1 MICQKKV
8 RKRLVI
14 KAQNFNSFSK
24 SLGTLLCKYEPSA
37 YPFTISTV
45 DSYRVFYVS
54 NDNFFRQK
62 NIMSSPLNDNK
73 VMETVD
79 VPNNEAEL
87 RLAFARQTDELRLV
101 RRQLANSQLRVKEL
115 EDQVR
120 KLQRQ

>member
-1 MICQKKV
+1 MIYV
-8 RKRLVI
+8 YYIDFLI
-14 KAQNFNSFSK
+14 YF
-24 SLGTLLCKYEPSA
+24 LTLYLR
-37 YPFTISTV
+37 FFF
-45 DSYRVFYVS
+45 FY
-54 NDNFFRQK
+54 QK
-62 NIMSSPLNDNK
+62 NIISSSLNDNK

-115 EDQVR
+115 EDQIR

>member
-1 MICQKKV
+1 
-8 RKRLVI
+8 
-14 KAQNFNSFSK
+14 
-24 SLGTLLCKYEPSA
+24 
-37 YPFTISTV
+37 
-45 DSYRVFYVS
+45 
-54 NDNFFRQK
+54 
-62 NIMSSPLNDNK
+62 MSSPLNDNK
-73 VMETVD
+73 AMETVD

>member
-1 MICQKKV
+1 MNV
-8 RKRLVI
+8 
-14 KAQNFNSFSK
+14 
-24 SLGTLLCKYEPSA
+24 T
-37 YPFTISTV
+37 
-45 DSYRVFYVS
+45 YVYYTFLIYFIFEIL
-54 NDNFFRQK
+54 FFRQK
-62 NIMSSPLNDNK
+62 NIISSSLNDNK

-115 EDQVR
+115 EDQIR

>member
-1 MICQKKV
+1 MLY
-8 RKRLVI
+8 R
-14 KAQNFNSFSK
+14 
-24 SLGTLLCKYEPSA
+24 YECNIRIL
-37 YPFTISTV
+37 YLDFLI
-45 DSYRVFYVS
+45 YFIFEII
-54 NDNFFRQK
+54 FFFCQK
-62 NIMSSPLNDNK
+62 NIISSSLNDNK

-115 EDQVR
+115 EDQIR